1 MFVFVLSLSLF
12 PCLSPVLALTFHP
25 GLFSSCST
33 VMLASN
39 RLIMSLAYTYT
50 LPAYLILCPCFI
62 SRRKPARGKK
72 KKRTCATG
80 IAMCAPVYA
89 CVCVCVRAQCCTYI
103 RTYVCMYSTN
113 GREKERQRERDIGR
127 ASSCLRAGK
136 RRRKRRIRGTER
148 ERESERGY
156 ARFYRI
162 GGTPELR
169 ARRRFVLSP
178 FCSFSLALRRTFR
191 PAVSSL
197 SLSLS
202 PVCLFRPFPSPCVSL
217 APSAPGVCAACKRV
231 DTRARVYLTARIAA
245 AAESFARLVSE
256 RNQSCANENSCEW

>member
-1 MFVFVLSLSLF
+1 MQ
-12 PCLSPVLALTFHP
+12 
-25 GLFSSCST
+25 
-33 VMLASN
+33 LASQCA
-39 RLIMSLAYTYT
+39 RLYM
-50 LPAYLILCPCFI
+50 
-62 SRRKPARGKK
+62 R
-72 KKRTCATG
+72 
-80 IAMCAPVYA
+80 
-89 CVCVCVRAQCCTYI
+89 VCVCMRARSMLHVHTYV
-103 RTYVCMYSTN
+103 RTYVCIPRMA
-113 GREKERQRERDIGR
+113 EKERQRERDIGR

-197 SLSLS
+197 SLSLCPPS
-202 PVCLFRPFPSPCVSL
+202 VSSALSLPRASRSLLQPPVCAL
-217 APSAPGVCAACKRV
+217 
-231 DTRARVYLTARIAA
+231 RANV
-245 AAESFARLVSE
+245 
-256 RNQSCANENSCEW
+256 